1 MLIVKIIF
9 EVTDICD
16 SSITLMKHNHLN
28 FEDGFES
35 FHTKTNEISTFISKH
50 EQKIN
55 MSEAEWAYFLDIISL
70 VQSMLTNLL

>member
-9 EVTDICD
+9 EVTDICN

-28 FEDGFES
+28 FEGCFES

-55 MSEAEWAYFLDIISL
+55 MSEAEWVYFLDIISL